1 MLPNTMPKGTKEK
14 VDAIYLESKSEK
26 APEQKE
32 KNIKNK
38 LWVCETQDWTFWMFF
53 KQRLSK
59 KVEGGGEENCTEVL
73 SVLFLFMVYMLTAG
87 LRRGC
92 YVMGKWKINT

>member
-32 KNIKNK
+32 KNIKISFGYVK
-38 LWVCETQDWTFWMFF
+38 RKTGTFECS
-53 KQRLSK
+53 LSRD
-59 KVEGGGEENCTEVL
+59 L
-73 SVLFLFMVYMLTAG
+73 A
-87 LRRGC
+87 RR
-92 YVMGKWKINT
+92 

>member
-1 MLPNTMPKGTKEK
+1 
-14 VDAIYLESKSEK
+14 
-26 APEQKE
+26 
-32 KNIKNK
+32 
-38 LWVCETQDWTFWMFF
+38 MFF